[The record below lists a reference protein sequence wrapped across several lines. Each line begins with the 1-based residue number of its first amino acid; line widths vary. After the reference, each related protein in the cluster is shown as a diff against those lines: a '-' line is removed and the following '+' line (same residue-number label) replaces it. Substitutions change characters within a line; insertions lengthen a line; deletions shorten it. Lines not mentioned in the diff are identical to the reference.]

1 MLEKCKANMLF
12 NKLLRR
18 PDITKAY
25 AMVGPED
32 SWYATIKTVHD
43 SLAQIQQLP
52 HEILELTS
60 HDGWLL
66 KGIYYPCQGSKH
78 TVICVHGYT
87 SHAEREWA
95 FPGLFYHSLGFNVL
109 IPYQRA
115 HGLSQGKYISFGALE
130 HRDVMGWVAQ
140 INRRTPGGSIVI
152 HGLSMGGAIVLNLAD
167 KEMEHVKC
175 LIADAPSTGITGLFR
190 GVSGAVFQKDADAV
204 CKHLFKRFQK
214 EFQADAPDFDVEKTL
229 SGGRYPLLLAAG
241 SEEHL
246 EDLFAQLRACNPME
260 TETVILPGCNHGNGM
275 YKQTEMFQ
283 RAIRNFVFR
292 HFEETEKAPCS
303 NGF

>member
-1 MLEKCKANMLF
+1 MLETLKANMLF
-12 NKLLRR
+12 NRLLGR
-18 PDITKAY
+18 PDISKAY

-32 SWYATIKTVHD
+32 SWYATITKVHD
-43 SLAQIQQLP
+43 SLAEIQKLP
-52 HEILELTS
+52 HETLELQS
-60 HDGWLL
+60 HDGFLL
-66 KGIYYPCQGSKH
+66 KGIYYPCPGSSR
-78 TVICVHGYT
+78 TMICAHGYT

-95 FPGLFYHSLGFNVL
+95 FPGLFYHAMGFNVL

-115 HGLSQGKYISFGALE
+115 HGISEGKYIAFGALE
-130 HRDVMGWVAQ
+130 HRDMMGWVDL
-140 INRRTPGGSIVI
+140 INRKFPQGSIVL

-167 KEMEHVKC
+167 KQMENVKC
-175 LIADAPSTGITGLFR
+175 LIADAPSTGISGFFR
-190 GVSGAVFQKDADAV
+190 GVSGEVFKKGADTV

-214 EFQADAPDFDVEKTL
+214 EFRADAADFDVEKTL

-283 RAIRNFVFR
+283 SAIRDFIFR
-292 HFEETEKAPCS
+292 YL
-303 NGF
+303 